1 MKKYNIPYGNTDIF
15 SQLILDY
22 LNQDKKLNNFYNRY
36 PNIDNFKNQIK
47 EKSNHNIDRSLLIN
61 VLKEQNKSLKLSKK
75 SSLNINSWNKGLIN
89 TFGLKTEGSKSISFI
104 LTGLEIN
111 FL

>member
-75 SSLNINSWNKGLIN
+75 SAFICLASIDRFFDKARTLPSRLI
-89 TFGLKTEGSKSISFI
+89 S
-104 LTGLEIN
+104 
-111 FL
+111 